1 MTEAARPFLKWAGGK
16 TQMLGVLVD
25 RQPPTPADGRAAYFE
40 PFLGGGALFFRLQR
54 PGTATLSDLN
64 PVLIE
69 TFEVVRDHVDDLACK
84 LGALQERY
92 LACDDEQRA
101 ELYYTV
107 RAERPEEPLDIAAR
121 MIFLNKTCYN
131 GLYRV
136 NRKGEFNVPHG
147 RYKNPRIQDCETLLA
162 ASKALESA
170 TLQQA
175 DFEQACESAQAGD
188 FVYFDPPF
196 YPLSETSSFTSY
208 TADDFGPDDQVR
220 LKELCDRLSERGVH
234 VMVSNSPH
242 EFIKG
247 LYQGSRHFVD
257 YRIEELPARRMI
269 NSRGDRR
276 VGITEL
282 VITNYEVAERVSEDE
297 VEA

>member
-1 MTEAARPFLKWAGGK
+1 MTAAARPFLKWAGGK
-16 TQMLGVLVD
+16 TQMLDVLVA
-25 RQPPTPADGRAAYFE
+25 RQPLTPADGRATYFE
-40 PFLGGGALFFRLQR
+40 PFLGGGALFFGLQR
-54 PGTATLSDLN
+54 PGTAILSDLN

-69 TFEVVRDHVDDLACK
+69 TFEVVRDHVDDLAGK

-92 LACDDEQRA
+92 LAFDDEQRA
-101 ELYYTV
+101 ELYYAV

-196 YPLSETSSFTSY
+196 HPLSETSSFTSY
-208 TADDFGPDDQVR
+208 TADDFGREDQVR

-234 VMVSNSPH
+234 VMISNSPH
-242 EFIKG
+242 ESIKG

-257 YRIEELPARRMI
+257 YRLEELPARRMI

-282 VITNYEVAERVSEDE
+282 VITNYEVTERASEDE
-297 VEA
+297 VET